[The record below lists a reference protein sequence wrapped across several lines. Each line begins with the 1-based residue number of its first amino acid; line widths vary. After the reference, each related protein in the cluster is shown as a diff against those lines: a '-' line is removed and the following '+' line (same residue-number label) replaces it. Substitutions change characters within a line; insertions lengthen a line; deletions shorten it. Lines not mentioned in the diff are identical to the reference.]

1 MQSIFLDAF
10 RRHARERRKA
20 KCEAFFQML
29 SDNMPVSFASGRY
42 LKRRRTGDTLFQEDI
57 IMLKGIPPILS
68 PELLK
73 ALAEMGHT
81 DELTIGDGNFP
92 GHSFDTPVIRM
103 DGHGVPEILDAILQ
117 VLPLDTYPDANGV
130 MVPPCTLMA
139 VEPGDDAK
147 TPIWDTYKEIVA
159 KYDERGDAC
168 FEEINKWDF
177 YDKTRAK
184 SKIVI
189 MTSETAIYANII
201 LRKGVVINK

>member
-1 MQSIFLDAF
+1 
-10 RRHARERRKA
+10 
-20 KCEAFFQML
+20 
-29 SDNMPVSFASGRY
+29 
-42 LKRRRTGDTLFQEDI
+42 
-57 IMLKGIPPILS
+57 MLKGIPNILS

-73 ALAEMGHT
+73 VLDEMGHT

-92 GHSFDTPVIRM
+92 GHTYGKRVIRL

-117 VLPLDTYPDANGV
+117 VMPLDTYPNAEGV

-139 VEPGDDAK
+139 VEPGDNAK

-159 KYDERGDAC
+159 KHDSRGAEC

-177 YDKTRAK
+177 YKKTK
-184 SKIVI
+184 ENSTVVI

-201 LRKGVVINK
+201 LRKGVVINE